1 MATAELTV
9 TANLAGL
16 RAQLESIP
24 GITADAATKMVAQL
38 DKSNRAAERAAKQS
52 AEATKKAMQDAE
64 RSATKAAGA
73 VSDVGDRFGAV
84 GSSAGKL
91 AGALGLVNP
100 ALGEAART
108 VADLADVGE
117 VGASAVGALGIAVT
131 SAAAVVAVLA
141 AGMLPLV
148 DVMQDQ
154 AQRAEAA
161 RVALEDYS
169 KAAEAARVAND
180 TLAGS
185 IASASDT
192 LKVSLGLEDARV
204 LTAQRQAAA
213 LREQAAASASAQ
225 QEEIDRA
232 AAVLESSR
240 GEQAALE
247 LRYQR
252 GALDADEAQRLSEL
266 RTQTQAITAAT
277 TERNQR
283 IRDTIATADTLA
295 EALVDVATAE
305 AQAERNA
312 RAKADADRAA
322 TEASR
327 AALEVERQRVAAQEA
342 LSAMVQGYAE
352 GMRQLVEAQLV
363 TATEEERILAAGA
376 ERIRQLDELAV
387 KTSYLATT
395 QAEAAAAEAEA
406 EAARVAVRQDTE
418 SKLAA
423 LEKTAA
429 DERKKLRQG
438 EEDEALAFQEQVLAA
453 RDELI
458 SMGVDA
464 LIGGMEQSADHQAD
478 VLARLTSQL
487 ESNSENM
494 TESDK
499 DALKQRIADQRQA
512 AIAMFNVTKA
522 AKLAEAVVN
531 TAAAVTQALGSAPPP
546 LSLINAGI
554 AGAAGGAQIAA
565 IAAQQ
570 PAFHS
575 GGMVPDE
582 VPARLVAG
590 EAVLSRVGRNVIGD
604 EQIRAAN
611 AGMQPME
618 RPLVVV
624 QQYRH
629 RVYNDFARDNLRL
642 GGPLASA
649 VRGSRVVGMREAL

>member
-1 MATAELTV
+1 MATTELTV
-9 TANLAGL
+9 SANIAGL
-16 RAQLESIP
+16 REELGKIP
-24 GITADAATKMVAQL
+24 GIGADAATKMTAQL
-38 DKSNRAAERAAKQS
+38 EKSFKRAEAAAKQS
-52 AEATKKAMQDAE
+52 ARAVAEANKQT
-64 RSATKAAGA
+64 ATAAQRAGEA
-73 VSDVGDRFGAV
+73 ASTAGEKFGTM
-84 GSSAGKL
+84 GSNASKL

-117 VGASAVGALGIAVT
+117 VGASAVGALGIAAT

-169 KAAEAARVAND
+169 KAAEAARAAND

-185 IASASDT
+185 IASATDT

-225 QEEIDRA
+225 QEELDRA

-240 GEQAALE
+240 GERAALE

-252 GALDADEAQRLSEL
+252 GELDADEAQRLSEL
-266 RTQTQAITAAT
+266 RTQTQAITAAN

-295 EALVDVATAE
+295 ESLVDVATAE

-352 GMRQLVEAQLV
+352 GMRQLAEAQLV
-363 TATEEERILAAGA
+363 TATEEEKILAAGA
-376 ERIRQLDELAV
+376 ERIRQLDELAM

-395 QAEAAAAEAEA
+395 QAEAAAAEAQA
-406 EAARVAVRQDTE
+406 EAARVAVRQDTAN
-418 SKLAA
+418 KITA
-423 LEKTAA
+423 LETAA
-429 DERKKLRQG
+429 AEERKKLSDDERKKRQ
-438 EEDEALAFQEQVLAA
+438 EDDAAALEIQRAA
-453 RDELI
+453 IMEGVSLI
-458 SMGVDA
+458 SESLSA
-464 LIGGMEQSADHQAD
+464 SADNQAA
-478 VLARLTSQL
+478 VLEQLTSQL

-494 TESDK
+494 TEADK
-499 DALKQRIADQRQA
+499 RALKERIAAQREA
-512 AIAMFNVTKA
+512 AMLTFAINKA
-522 AKLAEAVVN
+522 AQLATATIN
-531 TAAAVTQALGSAPPP
+531 TATSVTAALASAPPP
-546 LSLINAGI
+546 ANLIAAGV

-582 VPARLVAG
+582 VQARLVTG

-611 AGMQPME
+611 AGMAP
-618 RPLVVV
+618 PVKVVAIN
-624 QQYRH
+624 QYRH
-629 RVYNDFARDNLRL
+629 EVFRPFIRDHLRL
-642 GGPLASA
+642 GGDLSTAI
-649 VRGSRVVGMREAL
+649 RGTRTVGQREAL

>member
-1 MATAELTV
+1 
-9 TANLAGL
+9 
-16 RAQLESIP
+16 
-24 GITADAATKMVAQL
+24 
-38 DKSNRAAERAAKQS
+38 
-52 AEATKKAMQDAE
+52 
-64 RSATKAAGA
+64 
-73 VSDVGDRFGAV
+73 
-84 GSSAGKL
+84 
-91 AGALGLVNP
+91 
-100 ALGEAART
+100 
-108 VADLADVGE
+108 
-117 VGASAVGALGIAVT
+117 
-131 SAAAVVAVLA
+131 
-141 AGMLPLV
+141 
-148 DVMQDQ
+148 MQDQ

-169 KAAEAARVAND
+169 KAAEAARAAND

-185 IASASDT
+185 IASATDT

-225 QEEIDRA
+225 QGELDRA

-240 GEQAALE
+240 GERASLE

-252 GALDADEAQRLSEL
+252 GELDADEAQRLSEL
-266 RTQTQAITAAT
+266 RVQTQAITAAN

-295 EALVDVATAE
+295 ESLVDVATAE

-352 GMRQLVEAQLV
+352 GMRQLAEAQLV
-363 TATEEERILAAGA
+363 TATEEQKILAAGA

-387 KTSYLATT
+387 RTSYLATT
-395 QAEAAAAEAEA
+395 QAEAAAAEAQA
-406 EAARVAVRQDTE
+406 EAARVAVRQDTAN
-418 SKLAA
+418 KITA
-423 LEKTAA
+423 LETAA
-429 DERKKLRQG
+429 AEERKKLSDDERKKR
-438 EEDEALAFQEQVLAA
+438 EEDDAAALEIQRAA
-453 RDELI
+453 IMEGIGLI
-458 SMGVDA
+458 SESLSA
-464 LIGGMEQSADHQAD
+464 SADNQAA
-478 VLARLTSQL
+478 VLEQLTSQL

-499 DALKQRIADQRQA
+499 AALKERVA
-512 AIAMFNVTKA
+512 AAREAAMLTFGLNKA
-522 AKLAEAVVN
+522 AQLATATVN
-531 TAAAVTQALGSAPPP
+531 TATAVTAALASAPPP
-546 LSLINAGI
+546 ANLIAAGV

-582 VPARLVAG
+582 VQARLVTG

-611 AGMQPME
+611 AGMAP
-618 RPLVVV
+618 PVKVVAIN
-624 QQYRH
+624 QYRH
-629 RVYNDFARDNLRL
+629 EVFRPFIRDHLRL
-642 GGPLASA
+642 GGDLSTAI
-649 VRGSRVVGMREAL
+649 RGTRTVGQREAL